1 MQRRISVLFLMV
13 ALVAMLLTGCSTIT
27 ESVGQAVSD
36 QVAAVL
42 PTIAASAA
50 LPTSEAV
57 IQPASQ
63 TNPTATPEPSFT
75 EGDDAAAEPEVVQP
89 VPVQQTTQERVF
101 IDLYNRVNPAVVS
114 VNLTSGGGSG
124 FVIDPEGYI
133 VTNNHVIAEG
143 GPIAVGFADG
153 STYEA
158 EVVGADSQA
167 DVALLKINATGLP
180 ALPLGDSE
188 ALEVGQ
194 LVVAI
199 GSPFGLDNTMT
210 TGIVSALS
218 RSLPAD
224 STGSSLGT
232 FYTIPS
238 VIQTDAAI
246 NPGNS
251 GGPLITLAGEVI
263 GINTAIESSVQSNS
277 GVGFAVPSN
286 VVKSVITQL
295 RESGEVSYPWLGIAG
310 GTLTSAVAEE
320 IGLAATTRG
329 VLVSEVTAGGPAE
342 AAGLQGGAAETG
354 LGGDIITAIDG
365 QTVTLFD
372 DLLSYIVVNAT
383 VGQNVTLS
391 ILRDGQPQTITV
403 TLGERPAS
411 IEQPQLGQEL
421 PEGLPDG
428 FPEVFPTPQP

>member
-1 MQRRISVLFLMV
+1 MGSW
-13 ALVAMLLTGCSTIT
+13 
-27 ESVGQAVSD
+27 D
-36 QVAAVL
+36 L
-42 PTIAASAA
+42 PVCNILSQLA
-50 LPTSEAV
+50 PTSDAV

-63 TNPTATPEPSFT
+63 SNPTAEPVFT
-75 EGDDAAAEPEVVQP
+75 ESEDAAAEPAVVQP

-101 IDLYNRVNPAVVS
+101 IDLYQRVNPAVVS

-210 TGIVSALS
+210 TGIVSGLS
-218 RSLPAD
+218 HSLPAD
-224 STGSSLGT
+224 SPTLGS

>member
-1 MQRRISVLFLMV
+1 M
-13 ALVAMLLTGCSTIT
+13 
-27 ESVGQAVSD
+27 
-36 QVAAVL
+36 
-42 PTIAASAA
+42 
-50 LPTSEAV
+50 
-57 IQPASQ
+57 
-63 TNPTATPEPSFT
+63 
-75 EGDDAAAEPEVVQP
+75 
-89 VPVQQTTQERVF
+89 
-101 IDLYNRVNPAVVS
+101 
-114 VNLTSGGGSG
+114 
-124 FVIDPEGYI
+124 
-133 VTNNHVIAEG
+133 
-143 GPIAVGFADG
+143 
-153 STYEA
+153 
-158 EVVGADSQA
+158 
-167 DVALLKINATGLP
+167 
-180 ALPLGDSE
+180 
-188 ALEVGQ
+188 
-194 LVVAI
+194 
-199 GSPFGLDNTMT
+199 
-210 TGIVSALS
+210 
-218 RSLPAD
+218 
-224 STGSSLGT
+224 
-232 FYTIPS
+232 
-238 VIQTDAAI
+238 
-246 NPGNS
+246 
-251 GGPLITLAGEVI
+251 
-263 GINTAIESSVQSNS
+263 QSNS

-365 QTVTLFD
+365 QTVTQFD
-372 DLLSYIVVNAT
+372 DLLSHIVINTT

>member
-1 MQRRISVLFLMV
+1 MQRRFSVLFLMV

-36 QVAAVL
+36 QVASVL
-42 PTIAASAA
+42 PTLAASAA
-50 LPTSEAV
+50 LPTTEAV
-57 IQPASQ
+57 VQPASQ
-63 TNPTATPEPSFT
+63 TNPTAEPVFT
-75 EGDDAAAEPEVVQP
+75 EAEDAAAEPAVVQP

-101 IDLYNRVNPAVVS
+101 IDLYQRVNPSVVS
-114 VNLTSGGGSG
+114 VNLTTGGGSG

-143 GPIAVGFADG
+143 GPIVVGFADG

-167 DVALLKINATGLP
+167 DVALLKIDATGLP
-180 ALPLGDSE
+180 ALPLGDSD

-286 VVKSVITQL
+286 VVKSVIT
-295 RESGEVSYPWLGIAG
+295 
-310 GTLTSAVAEE
+310 
-320 IGLAATTRG
+320 
-329 VLVSEVTAGGPAE
+329 
-342 AAGLQGGAAETG
+342 
-354 LGGDIITAIDG
+354 
-365 QTVTLFD
+365 
-372 DLLSYIVVNAT
+372 
-383 VGQNVTLS
+383 
-391 ILRDGQPQTITV
+391 
-403 TLGERPAS
+403 
-411 IEQPQLGQEL
+411 
-421 PEGLPDG
+421 
-428 FPEVFPTPQP
+428 